1 MNCAWTGWCIA
12 ALIGLSILETSSA
25 HAQANGITAVEITV
39 LSKQS
44 KPLSGATAYLYQ
56 SIPPSSGASTGAF
69 TDASGVAT
77 ILAPELAETDGNVVD
92 VLCMDKKGMRYS
104 QRISLYPTLRTDR
117 IYYRTVYLD
126 TPSTLTTCLNR

>member
-1 MNCAWTGWCIA
+1 MKTLFKIA
-12 ALIGLSILETSSA
+12 LVVTAFVAVETQGA
-25 HAQANGITAVEITV
+25 ANVHAQASGIVAVEITV

-56 SIPPSSGASTGAF
+56 SIPPGSGASTGAF

-92 VLCMDKKGMRYS
+92 VLCMDKRAAL
-104 QRISLYPTLRTDR
+104 RPTHFV
-117 IYYRTVYLD
+117 I
-126 TPSTLTTCLNR
+126 PNAAN